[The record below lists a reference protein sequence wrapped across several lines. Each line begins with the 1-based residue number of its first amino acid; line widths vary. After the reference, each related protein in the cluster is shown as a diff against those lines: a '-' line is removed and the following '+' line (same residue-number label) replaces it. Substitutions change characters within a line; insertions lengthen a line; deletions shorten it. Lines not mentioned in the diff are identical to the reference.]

1 VNLFWL
7 ISAVL
12 IAISGLGVLF
22 WWLPIL
28 RQNQESSNSNTGGVL
43 AILAGRRGPIL
54 VGSVSVILI
63 AIALSLSWNR
73 ADTTAFPPNEES
85 QKSKVSPEHA
95 KAIEELAARLKQNPS
110 DGNGW
115 AMLARTYAITGRY
128 TEAVE
133 AYEKAENLMQGN
145 AVLLVDYADVL
156 AMVSGKNMQGKP
168 LDLIRKALEIDPD
181 NIKAL
186 ALLGTA
192 EFQAGNFSLAEQLWS
207 KLLPKLPPD
216 SQFAKQVSAGIADA
230 HARASEGAAPRNTAE
245 NNIQQF
251 SKSSKISGVVR
262 LEKRFAGKV
271 EPTDTVYIFAKA
283 LNGPPMPLAVMKAQ
297 ASELPLRFVLD
308 DSFAMMPSMKL
319 SDHDNVTISAKI
331 SKSGSADQQSGD
343 LKGELSP
350 VKLGAENVELVIN
363 RIVP

>member
-1 VNLFWL
+1 MK
-7 ISAVL
+7 
-12 IAISGLGVLF
+12 
-22 WWLPIL
+22 
-28 RQNQESSNSNTGGVL
+28 TGGVR
-43 AILAGRRGPIL
+43 AILAGRRGPIV
-54 VGSVSVILI
+54 VGSVSVVLI
-63 AIALSLSWNR
+63 AITLSLSWIL
-73 ADTTAFPPNEES
+73 ADTAVFTPNGES
-85 QKSKVSPEHA
+85 QNSKVSPEHA
-95 KAIEELAARLKQNPS
+95 KAIEDLAARLKQNPS

-128 TEAVE
+128 TEAVG
-133 AYEKAENLMQGN
+133 AYEKAANLIQGN

-192 EFQAGNFSLAEQLWS
+192 EFQAGNFSQAELLWS

-216 SQFAKQVSAGIADA
+216 SQFARQVSTGIADA
-230 HARASEGAAPRNTAE
+230 HARISEASGPRNTAE
-245 NNIQQF
+245 KNIQQDG
-251 SKSSKISGVVR
+251 KALKISGVAR
-262 LEKRFAGKV
+262 LEKKVAGKV
-271 EPTDTVYIFAKA
+271 APTDTVYIFAKA

-319 SDHDNVTISAKI
+319 SDHDKVTISAKI

-350 VKLGAENVELVIN
+350 VRLGAENVELVID
-363 RIVP
+363 RVVP

>member
-1 VNLFWL
+1 
-7 ISAVL
+7 
-12 IAISGLGVLF
+12 
-22 WWLPIL
+22 
-28 RQNQESSNSNTGGVL
+28 
-43 AILAGRRGPIL
+43 
-54 VGSVSVILI
+54 
-63 AIALSLSWNR
+63 
-73 ADTTAFPPNEES
+73 
-85 QKSKVSPEHA
+85 
-95 KAIEELAARLKQNPS
+95 
-110 DGNGW
+110 
-115 AMLARTYAITGRY
+115 MLARTYAITGRY